1 MSDYKICINATCDLP
16 ESYIKEHNL
25 GLMKMSCIFEGE
37 TYGKEKELEWQY
49 FYEKMKEGS
58 LPTTSQINPS
68 EAREYFEEFLKDTD
82 QILQIAFSSGLS
94 GTYNSL
100 RMAAEELMEE
110 RPEVTIRVIDSL
122 GASLGEG
129 LLVHYAVTLKEQGK
143 TLDEVAEWIE
153 THKLNLVHMFTV
165 DDLNHLYRGGRVSKL
180 AATVGTMINLKP
192 ILHVDDEGHLI
203 PLSKVRGRKKS
214 LHTLVDCMEER
225 IGSFKDQNIAIFIS
239 HGDALEDALLVKA
252 EVEKRFGYTD
262 FLINPIGPVIGTHSG
277 PGTIALFFLGEKR

>member
-1 MSDYKICINATCDLP
+1 M
-16 ESYIKEHNL
+16 
-25 GLMKMSCIFEGE
+25 
-37 TYGKEKELEWQY
+37 
-49 FYEKMKEGS
+49 
-58 LPTTSQINPS
+58 
-68 EAREYFEEFLKDTD
+68 KDTD

-180 AATVGTMINLKP
+180 A
-192 ILHVDDEGHLI
+192 
-203 PLSKVRGRKKS
+203 R
-214 LHTLVDCMEER
+214 
-225 IGSFKDQNIAIFIS
+225 
-239 HGDALEDALLVKA
+239 
-252 EVEKRFGYTD
+252 
-262 FLINPIGPVIGTHSG
+262 
-277 PGTIALFFLGEKR
+277 